1 MRGLLHSCAAVLLGL
16 GCGVHAQ
23 TVVGGSETLA
33 SDRPEA
39 WAMNYLTATTF
50 LTAFGEVPAL
60 PAWRWGIA
68 TELGHIPRLSD
79 TQRRVGFD
87 GTKLE
92 DLNKS
97 PVFGRLR
104 FALGLPS
111 DWVTE
116 LAYTPP
122 VQINGART
130 RDLFALSIG
139 RRLIDSGTWTLS
151 ARAFGQ
157 NGSVRGDI
165 TCPAELANVTDPARN
180 PYGCQAASNDRMTMN
195 YYGADLTAGWIAG
208 TWHLH
213 AGVGAVRTELAV
225 QVDALTNGVRD
236 RTRLRAR
243 DVLPYFAL
251 GVRRDLG
258 AHWSVAAEVM
268 HVPLEVRRSPGFP
281 LVSDP
286 LTSVRLQLRY
296 LSG

>member
-1 MRGLLHSCAAVLLGL
+1 MRGPPHSCLAFLLAIG
-16 GCGVHAQ
+16 GVVHAQ
-23 TVVGGSETLA
+23 PVTGGSETLA

-60 PAWRWGIA
+60 PAWRWGVA
-68 TELGHIPRLSD
+68 AELGHIPRLTD
-79 TQRRVGFD
+79 AQRRVGFD

-104 FALGLPS
+104 FTLGLPH

-116 LAYTPP
+116 IAYTPP
-122 VQINGART
+122 VEIAGART
-130 RDLFALSIG
+130 RDLFALAIG
-139 RRLIDSGTWTLS
+139 RRLIERGAWTLS

-157 NGSVRGDI
+157 AGSVRGDI
-165 TCPAELANVTDPARN
+165 TCPAELADVTDPARN
-180 PYGCQAASNDRMTMN
+180 PYGCRAASNDRLTMN
-195 YYGADLTAGWIAG
+195 YYGADLTAGWNAG
-208 TWHLH
+208 AWHLH

-225 QVDALTNGVRD
+225 QVDALTDGVRD
-236 RTRLRAR
+236 RTRLLAR

-251 GVRRDLG
+251 GARRDFN

-268 HVPLEVRRSPGFP
+268 HVPLEVRRAPGFARE
-281 LVSDP
+281 SDP
-286 LTSVRLQLRY
+286 LTSLRLQLRY
-296 LSG
+296 QTD